1 MIVKA
6 LKKGP
11 ERIRPLT
18 REELR
23 MEIDRLKSINLGLEN
38 KLKNMNSR
46 GGKTR
51 TSNQ

>member
-1 MIVKA
+1 MRKYVYEKEGKESGRKALDEVIVSA

-23 MEIDRLKSINLGLEN
+23 MEID
-38 KLKNMNSR
+38 KLK
-46 GGKTR
+46 
-51 TSNQ
+51 